1 MTEQNSP
8 TTPKPRL
15 LLADDTKV
23 VRVSGSRILSE
34 DFDVVLAEH
43 GEEAWDLVRSDAS
56 IQAVFTDL
64 SMPYLDGFGLLE
76 RIRQAD
82 DERISVLPVIILTG
96 DESDETRADALK
108 RGATDFV
115 TKPFNKIDLTA
126 RAKAHTANTRKAREL
141 AEVTTI
147 DPVTRLGNK
156 QFFLDKLRQD
166 RAFTMRHGQ
175 ALSLL
180 RMDIGNIR
188 DIAAQAGKEAALQLL
203 KQVASVLRT
212 TIREEDT
219 AARIGTGQFATILP
233 ACDEEGAAR
242 IAARLQ
248 LVLNAANSRQAAK
261 GQALN
266 IAIAVTTPSEQ
277 PDADLDV
284 ILAALEKRIP
294 QTIGSGIHIIAVPKP
309 KSAVRKPAAADVGKP
324 AITLEQALALVAAGK
339 IKMVLPHLP
348 ALLKRVLPLLR
359 LTNGKQRAVLKDY
372 LDRDS

>member
-1 MTEQNSP
+1 MTDS
-8 TTPKPRL
+8 TAKPRL

-43 GEEAWDLVRSDAS
+43 GEEAWELVRGDAS

-76 RIRQAD
+76 RIRQAE
-82 DERISVLPVIILTG
+82 DERINHLPVIILTG

-126 RAKAHTANTRKAREL
+126 RAKAHTANTRQAREL

-166 RAFTMRHGQ
+166 RAFTQRHGQ
-175 ALSLL
+175 ELSLL

-188 DIAAQAGKEAALQLL
+188 DIATKSGKEAALQVL
-203 KQVASVLRT
+203 KQVGSVLRT

-233 ACDEEGAAR
+233 ACDAEGVSR
-242 IAARLQ
+242 LAARLQ
-248 LVLNAANSRQAAK
+248 QVLSAANSRQAAK

-266 IAIAVTTPSEQ
+266 IAIAIATPSEQ
-277 PDADLDV
+277 PDADPAA
-284 ILAALEKRIP
+284 ILAALEKRMP
-294 QTIGSGIHIIAVPKP
+294 QTIGSGIHIIAAPKT
-309 KSAVRKPAAADVGKP
+309 KSAVRKPAAAGAGKP
-324 AITLEQALALVAAGK
+324 AITLEQALALIAAGK
-339 IKMVLPHLP
+339 VKLVLPHLS
-348 ALLKRVLPLLR
+348 ALLKRALPLLR
-359 LTNGKQRAVLKDY
+359 LANEKQRAALKQY
-372 LDRDS
+372 MDRGE

>member
-1 MTEQNSP
+1 MTEE
-8 TTPKPRL
+8 TARPRL

-76 RIRQAD
+76 RIRQD
-82 DERISVLPVIILTG
+82 EDERISHLPVIILTG

-166 RAFTMRHGQ
+166 RAFTLRHGQ

-188 DIAAQAGKEAALQLL
+188 DIAAQAGKETALQLL
-203 KQVASVLRT
+203 KQVGSVLRT

-233 ACDEEGAAR
+233 ACDEEGAER
-242 IAARLQ
+242 IVARLQ
-248 LVLNAANSRQAAK
+248 QVLSAANTRLAAK
-261 GQALN
+261 QQALN
-266 IAIAVTTPSEQ
+266 IAIAVATPSAE
-277 PDADLDV
+277 PDAGLET
-284 ILAALEKRIP
+284 ILAALDKRMPEK
-294 QTIGSGIHIIAVPKP
+294 IGSGIQIVGAPKP
-309 KSAVRKPAAADVGKP
+309 KSAVRKPAKAATDKP
-324 AITLEQALALVAAGK
+324 AITLEQALALIASGK
-339 IKMVLPHLP
+339 ARLVLPHLP
-348 ALLKRVLPLLR
+348 ALLKRILPLLR
-359 LTNGKQRAVLKDY
+359 LVNGKQRAVLKDY
-372 LDRDS
+372 LGRGE